1 MTLSMIKLFIAILLT
16 AHGLANLAGAFAP
29 WTKTM
34 QGFKDAPWLFS
45 RSVTFQSGVGRA
57 FSLVWLVSTICLVTA
72 GIGLLLARPW
82 WIPVAVAGC
91 ICSLAAIVPWWRA
104 VVPGAYF
111 GAVVDMIVSL
121 LLVSPLKSALL
132 QAIP

>member
-1 MTLSMIKLFIAILLT
+1 MINVIRLLIAIPLI

-29 WTKTM
+29 WTKTL

-45 RSVTFQSGVGRA
+45 QSITFQSGVGRA
-57 FSLVWLVSTICLVTA
+57 FSLVWLASTICLVAA

-82 WIPVAVAGC
+82 WIPVAVVGC

-104 VVPGAYF
+104 VVPGTYF
-111 GAVVDMIVSL
+111 GAVFDVVVGL
-121 LLVSPLKSALL
+121 LLISPLKSVLL

>member
-1 MTLSMIKLFIAILLT
+1 MIRLLIAILLI

-45 RSVTFQSGVGRA
+45 GSITFQSGVGRA
-57 FSLVWLVSTICLVTA
+57 FSLVWLASTVCLVA
-72 GIGLLLARPW
+72 GGLGLLLAQPW
-82 WIPVAVAGC
+82 WIPVAIAGC

-111 GAVVDMIVSL
+111 GAVVDVVVSL
-121 LLVSPLKSALL
+121 LLISPLKSVLL
-132 QAIP
+132 QAMS